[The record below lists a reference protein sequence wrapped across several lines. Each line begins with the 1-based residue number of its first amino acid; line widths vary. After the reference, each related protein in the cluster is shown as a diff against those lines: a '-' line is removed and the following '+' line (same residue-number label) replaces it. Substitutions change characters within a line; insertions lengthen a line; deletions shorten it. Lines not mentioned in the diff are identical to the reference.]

1 MLAMCNLYSM
11 SKGQAAIREM
21 VGVWKDDT
29 GNLPLLPGIFPD
41 MQAPVV
47 TSGEGGRVLSMR
59 RWGMPSP
66 AFYLRKRN
74 YDKGITNVRKTG
86 SRHWVQWL
94 GVKNRCVVPFTS
106 FSEPGPDKKPVWF
119 ALNETRPLAFF
130 AGVTVPQWT
139 SVRKVKDGE
148 TTDDLFAF
156 LTTDAN
162 AEVGAIHPDAM
173 PVILTSPQDIDTW
186 LSADMPAALEL
197 QRPLP
202 DGSLS
207 IVARG
212 DRQDP
217 PKADESNLTEPSLF

>member
-1 MLAMCNLYSM
+1 MCNLYAM

-21 VGVWKDDT
+21 VGLWKDET
-29 GNLPLLPGIFPD
+29 GNLPSLPGIFPN

-47 TSGEGGRVLSMR
+47 TEGEGGRVLSLR

-74 YDKGITNVRKTG
+74 YDKGITNVRTTG

-119 ALNETRPLAFF
+119 ALDETRPLAFF

-162 AEVGAIHPDAM
+162 AEVAAFHPDAM

-186 LSADMPAALEL
+186 LTAETTDALTL

-212 DRQDP
+212 ERQDP
-217 PKADESNLTEPSLF
+217 PKDSGAKSAQADLF

>member
-1 MLAMCNLYSM
+1 M

-21 VGVWKDDT
+21 VGLWKDET
-29 GNLPLLPGIFPD
+29 GNLPSLPGIFPN

-47 TSGEGGRVLSMR
+47 TEGEGGRVLSLR

-74 YDKGITNVRKTG
+74 YDKGITNVRTTG

-119 ALNETRPLAFF
+119 ALDETRPLAFF

-162 AEVGAIHPDAM
+162 AEVAAFHPDAM

-186 LSADMPAALEL
+186 LTAETTDALTL

-212 DRQDP
+212 ERQDP
-217 PKADESNLTEPSLF
+217 PKDSGAKSAQADLF